1 MGLCWGL
8 PMRPGIQSLLL
19 VASLAMMSG
28 LPVAAQE
35 HTSHNSNTPSTPGA
49 TTTHG
54 GTFGA
59 GRVATPAASPSKA
72 KPTAIPQ
79 HRRGYPYGASILLP
93 YDSEAGQLEGHGTL
107 DHEQAQETQE
117 RRVGATVFEHNGEV
131 MLLPEAAAQSSAPP
145 PNESSRMAPAGPS
158 MVLVFRDGHT
168 KEVENYA
175 IAGSKLIVV
184 GEKTESIA
192 MGDLDL
198 DATAKANRERGLDFK
213 MPKQS

>member
-1 MGLCWGL
+1 
-8 PMRPGIQSLLL
+8 MRFGIQSRLLA
-19 VASLAMMSG
+19 ASLATISC
-28 LPVAAQE
+28 LPLAAQE
-35 HTSHNSNTPSTPGA
+35 HTSHNSGGTSSAPTA
-49 TTTHG
+49 TTSHG

-59 GRVATPAASPSKA
+59 GRVATPASAPSKA
-72 KPTAIPQ
+72 KPNAAPPR
-79 HRRGYPYGASILLP
+79 RRGYPYGASILLP

-107 DHEQAQETQE
+107 DHEQAPETQE
-117 RRVGATVFEHNGEV
+117 HRAGATVFEHNGEA
-131 MLLPEAAAQSSAPP
+131 MSLPEAAARRSTPP
-145 PNESSRMAPAGPS
+145 SNESSRLEPAGPS

-168 KEVENYA
+168 QEVENYA

-192 MGDLDL
+192 MGELDL